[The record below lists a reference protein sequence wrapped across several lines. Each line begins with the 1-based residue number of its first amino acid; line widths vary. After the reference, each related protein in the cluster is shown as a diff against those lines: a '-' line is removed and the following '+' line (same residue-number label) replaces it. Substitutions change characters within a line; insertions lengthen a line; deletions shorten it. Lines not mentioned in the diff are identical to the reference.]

1 MKTITNIS
9 SFYSKPLFTLVF
21 ILLISIKSF
30 AQSSFEVIPDST
42 QIMIGDH
49 LGILLKL
56 KTDKENSISFPT
68 FSGDT
73 IGKLEII
80 ERKKIDT
87 TFINNFTE
95 YRQRLIVS
103 IFDSGA
109 YPISNIVAVINN
121 TDTQIAE
128 PFTIYVNTI
137 AIDTSQ
143 PIKAIKAPIDVKL
156 ELADYKYWI
165 LGVILLLI
173 LAVVI
178 GLITY
183 YNRAKTP
190 LSDSKTRKIKLPPYE
205 WATQELKALDAEKLW
220 QKDEHKKYYSRL
232 SDIMRTYL
240 ELRYKILALES
251 TTEEIQVLLRTI
263 KIKKELKENLCEMLT
278 TADFAKFAKLNPLPD
293 QNIRSMDIAI
303 DFVEKTKPVEVKQT
317 EKK

>member
-30 AQSSFEVIPDST
+30 AQYSFEVIPDST

-109 YPISNIVAVINN
+109 YPISNIAAVINN

-128 PFTIYVNTI
+128 PFTINVNTI

-156 ELADYKYWI
+156 ELSDFKYWI
-165 LGVILLLI
+165 LAAIMILI
-173 LAVVI
+173 AVI
-178 GLITY
+178 GFIIYRKRTNVSLI
-183 YNRAKTP
+183 
-190 LSDSKTRKIKLPPYE
+190 DSQKRNINLPPHE

-251 TTEEIQVLLRTI
+251 TTDEIQVLLRTI
-263 KIKKELKENLCEMLT
+263 KIKKELKGNLCEMLT

-303 DFVEKTKPVEVKQT
+303 DFIEKTKPVEVKQT